1 VGIYVT
7 VRRDS
12 EMHVELVRDS
22 NSGGGVWVDLLESSV
37 MASMQ
42 AQAVASCVDGSSSLP
57 STV

>member
-1 VGIYVT
+1 MYVA

-12 EMHVELVRDS
+12 EMHVQLVRDS
-22 NSGGGVWVDLLESSV
+22 NSSGGVRGDLESSM

-57 STV
+57 STA